1 MCTVLYVL
9 YCTVL
14 YCTTYDGREHRGGV
28 SSCQVAGDCSM
39 GLTSSS
45 DGAAIVWQ
53 VASDTG
59 CSCKLLYCYIST
71 QLPSMTRLHLLRAS
85 SGLLGGRLHPN
96 TVS

>member
-1 MCTVLYVL
+1 
-9 YCTVL
+9 
-14 YCTTYDGREHRGGV
+14 
-28 SSCQVAGDCSM
+28 M

-53 VASDTG
+53 VDTDTG
-59 CSCKLLYCYIST
+59 CLFINCYIST

-96 TVS
+96 TVSQMEECRKEDFT